1 MYVFTITSSSGI
13 DREKKFFFR
22 EILIIFRGAF
32 KFHIISVCHNEFC
45 WEAAI
50 SVYVVLSCGLRETS
64 RVDYTERR
72 KSERILI
79 VFLLK
84 SGGGGDF
91 VPPSS
96 GGAMVVLPLP
106 PPLPYPLPLP
116 PPPKKKGKRGRRGRE
131 GKRVWT
137 DCNVF
142 QQVWTCFDRFER
154 VNLNG
159 LKRVSTGFNRS
170 ERVSTGLNGLQ
181 YAVCFFCD
189 NNNTVEKHLFFLI
202 QSIYFS

>member
-1 MYVFTITSSSGI
+1 M
-13 DREKKFFFR
+13 
-22 EILIIFRGAF
+22 
-32 KFHIISVCHNEFC
+32 NEFC

-50 SVYVVLSCGLRETS
+50 SVYVVLSSSSSGLRETF
-64 RVDYTERR
+64 RVGRLHRFWRR
-72 KSERILI
+72 KSARILI
-79 VFLLK
+79 VFCLK

-91 VPPSS
+91 VPPPLP
-96 GGAMVVLPLP
+96 GGAWWWWLIPPLP
-106 PPLPYPLPLP
+106 PPLPYPL
-116 PPPKKKGKRGRRGRE
+116 PPPKKKGKRGRRGEKGGWRR
-131 GKRVWT
+131 G
-137 DCNVF
+137 NVF
-142 QQVWTCFDRFER
+142 QQVWTNRFERVSTDWKR